1 MRYIS
6 FAKSRSLRNCACI
19 PVGFC
24 FSGAQEWEVGVQ
36 KQMEAVSQLKANV
49 PQKVFYLWKRSD
61 QTITEDS

>member
-1 MRYIS
+1 MCYIS
-6 FAKSRSLRNCACI
+6 FAKSQSLRNCACI